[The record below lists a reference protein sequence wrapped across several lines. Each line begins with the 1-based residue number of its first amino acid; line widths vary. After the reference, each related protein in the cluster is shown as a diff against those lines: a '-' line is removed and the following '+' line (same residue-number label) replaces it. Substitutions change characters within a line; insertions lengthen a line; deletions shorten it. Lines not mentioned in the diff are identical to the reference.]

1 MTEVRRILCPV
12 DFSEFSRHA
21 LDHAAALAGWYD
33 AQLTV
38 LYVFPIMPVMD
49 VPPPTLA
56 EEDRARLVTQLRDFA
71 ANLGTHA
78 RPDFLVCEAP
88 SIVTGILAQ
97 VPALGA
103 DLLVL
108 GSHGRSGF
116 SRALLGSVTEKV
128 IRHAPCPALVV
139 PRRAPD
145 RPPDGP
151 VRFGR
156 ILCPIDFSEASI
168 YALEHAIALAEEA
181 DAELTLLHVVEVP
194 PELNAFP
201 LATNVDIGALRA
213 MAEGK
218 LLRRLR
224 ELIPEQATTYCT
236 VEAAVHEGAA
246 YHEILRVAAERHVDL
261 IVMGVHGRGALDLM
275 VFGSN
280 AARVVR
286 RATCPVLIVGSMS
299 GQADSVLGATTRPR
313 HVCASGAAPDA

>member
-1 MTEVRRILCPV
+1 MIEVGRILCPV

-21 LDHAAALAGWYD
+21 LDHAAAMAGWYD

-38 LYVFPIMPVMD
+38 LYVFPNRPMMD

-56 EEDRARLVTQLRDFA
+56 EEDRARLMTQLRGFA
-71 ANLGTHA
+71 AHLGTRV
-78 RPDFLVCEAP
+78 RPDYLVFEAP
-88 SIVTGILAQ
+88 SIVTGILGQAT
-97 VPALGA
+97 ALGA

-128 IRHAPCPALVV
+128 IRHAPCPTLVV
-139 PRRAPD
+139 PSRAPD
-145 RPPDGP
+145 RPPEGP
-151 VRFGR
+151 VRFGK

-168 YALEHAIALAEEA
+168 YALEHGIALAEGA

-194 PELNAFP
+194 PELNEFP
-201 LATNVDIGALRA
+201 LSTNVDIEALRA
-213 MAEGK
+213 VAEAK

-236 VEAAVHEGAA
+236 VEAAVQEGAA

-261 IVMGVHGRGALDLM
+261 IVMGVHGRGAIDLM

-286 RATCPVLIVGSMS
+286 RATCPVLIVGSIS
-299 GQADSVLGATTRPR
+299 GRAD
-313 HVCASGAAPDA
+313 